1 MKNNKVKKVK
11 TKQFGKSNKFDVNG
25 SYTGTS
31 SLNDD
36 LKPVQDADDL

>member
-1 MKNNKVKKVK
+1 MKKSKLRKLKNKP
-11 TKQFGKSNKFDVNG
+11 FGLSNKFDVNG

-31 SLNDD
+31 SLISD